1 MSCWRHQYATEISV
15 YNYLLVPTVETV
27 SCCCAAVEEDDFSC
41 TPIDTDDFSCT
52 PIDTD
57 DFCCTPIDTDDFCCT
72 PIDTDDFCCTPI
84 ATDDFSCTPIETD
97 DFCCAADD
105 CFSSSVGSSG
115 LEVTMSF
122 SELDIMVV
130 EAPGELPMGGQYS
143 KLMSVLVRRK
153 RGKGR

>member
-15 YNYLLVPTVETV
+15 YNYLFVPTVETV

-41 TPIDTDDFSCT
+41 TPI
-52 PIDTD
+52 
-57 DFCCTPIDTDDFCCT
+57 
-72 PIDTDDFCCTPI
+72 
-84 ATDDFSCTPIETD
+84 ETD
-97 DFCCAADD
+97 DFCCVADD

-122 SELDIMVV
+122 SELDIMVM

-153 RGKGR
+153 RGEGR